1 MTKNQA
7 RKKTR
12 ELIRRSTD
20 RMRKNIEKVFM
31 SGAVNLPSYE
41 DNYVLP
47 TAIMLALLKEELEN
61 FKPTQFSQYKKQIEK
76 DSRNIY
82 ICM

>member
-1 MTKNQA
+1 MTKKEA

-12 ELIRRSTD
+12 ELIRRSAD
-20 RMRKNIEKVFM
+20 RMRKNVERVFL

-47 TAIMLALLKEELEN
+47 TAIMLALLKEEMTE
-61 FKPTQFSQYKKQIEK
+61 FSPTNFSQYKRQIEK
-76 DSRNIY
+76 DAKNIY
-82 ICM
+82 VNI

>member
-1 MTKNQA
+1 MTKKQA

-20 RMRKNIEKVFM
+20 RMRKNIERVFM

-82 ICM
+82 ICI